1 MKIEQPEVDVS
12 RLSNFKHI
20 FSLLNKKKI
29 DDAPASNGQCEKTEE
44 GIDCEPT
51 ENMMMTQTGPFDP
64 ML

>member
-1 MKIEQPEVDVS
+1 MKIEQPEEDVS
-12 RLSNFKHI
+12 RLSNFEHI
-20 FSLLNKKKI
+20 FLLLNKKRI
-29 DDAPASNGQCEKTEE
+29 DGAPASNGQCEKMEE